1 MHEPAVEL
9 EVRLEAER
17 KERERI
23 EGLLAAER
31 KVLDALGRGDPV
43 EAVLLTLVEAIEAQL
58 ETALASI
65 VFVEDGRIRSGPAPS
80 LPEALMAALD
90 GQEIGPQAGSCGTA
104 AFTGTTVL
112 VDDVF
117 TDPLWEGYRELAER
131 FGFRACWSVPL
142 RDAEGQVLGTFAV
155 YRTVPS
161 LPDAHALE
169 LLERAAQLGALAIE
183 RSRMLEALRHSS
195 ERLSLIHQR
204 APMGIVLSRV
214 DDGRVLEANEAWL
227 DMVGYARHEVVGR
240 SSLEVGIWADPNERA
255 EVARQLM
262 DAGEVTRREVRLRT
276 RAGAVLRVEMHV
288 DLVEVDGVTCAVSL
302 QRDVTDER
310 ERETQLRR
318 AERLAT
324 VGTLVGG
331 VAHELNNPLTAV
343 RGFSELLLAA
353 PGLDAEGRESVEL
366 IRREAERMAR
376 VVADLRI
383 LARESHDG
391 GEGPV
396 RAVDLND
403 VIRHVT
409 RIRSYTFET
418 HNIALEL
425 ALDPELPPVMGFRSE
440 FEQVLLNLVT
450 NAEHALVGEG
460 RSDGAVRIRSRLAGD
475 RVRVT
480 VADNGPGI
488 PPEQADR
495 IFDPFFTTKPPGM
508 GTGLGM
514 SLVQKLVQEKGGTV
528 SVRSEPGRGT
538 EVALSFPAAPQ
549 APGSEAATTP
559 VPLTQPGPGPRLKV
573 LVVDDEPG
581 IRALLV
587 RILEREGHAVATA
600 SEGQAALDLLASAEE
615 SGPFDVVLSDLR
627 MPGLSGPELLERLVA
642 RGKAEE
648 KRLLFMT
655 GDAASAAAE
664 ATLGAASVPWM
675 LKPFTAKEVVERVQT
690 LAGQGIGSRADGAR
704 EG

>member
-112 VDDVF
+112 VDDVL

-425 ALDPELPPVMGFRSE
+425 ALDPELPR
-440 FEQVLLNLVT
+440 
-450 NAEHALVGEG
+450 
-460 RSDGAVRIRSRLAGD
+460 
-475 RVRVT
+475 
-480 VADNGPGI
+480 
-488 PPEQADR
+488 
-495 IFDPFFTTKPPGM
+495 
-508 GTGLGM
+508 
-514 SLVQKLVQEKGGTV
+514 
-528 SVRSEPGRGT
+528 
-538 EVALSFPAAPQ
+538 
-549 APGSEAATTP
+549 
-559 VPLTQPGPGPRLKV
+559 
-573 LVVDDEPG
+573 
-581 IRALLV
+581 
-587 RILEREGHAVATA
+587 
-600 SEGQAALDLLASAEE
+600 
-615 SGPFDVVLSDLR
+615 
-627 MPGLSGPELLERLVA
+627 
-642 RGKAEE
+642 
-648 KRLLFMT
+648 
-655 GDAASAAAE
+655 
-664 ATLGAASVPWM
+664 
-675 LKPFTAKEVVERVQT
+675 
-690 LAGQGIGSRADGAR
+690 
-704 EG
+704 